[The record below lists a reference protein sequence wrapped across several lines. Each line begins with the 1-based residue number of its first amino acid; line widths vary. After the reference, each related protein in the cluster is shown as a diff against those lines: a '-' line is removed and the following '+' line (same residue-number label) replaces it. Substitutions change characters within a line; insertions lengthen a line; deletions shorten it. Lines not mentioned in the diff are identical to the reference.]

1 MSHNDCETPDCD
13 DALANLYE
21 YLDSEMEDAEAS
33 QIREHLDD
41 CSGCHSRFD
50 FETRLRIVV
59 RERLSEEVPPEF
71 IARLRSA
78 LERETSTNG

>member
-1 MSHNDCETPDCD
+1 MSDHDCDIPDCD
-13 DALANLYE
+13 EALANLYE

-50 FETRLRIVV
+50 FETRLKIVV

-78 LERETSTNG
+78 LETETSASG